1 MLDYF
6 ERNGAPCPPN
16 TNPAE
21 HIVDVV
27 QGNTEEKIDWV
38 EVWKRSEERQRA
50 MAELNALNEACKADP
65 NYIEDTADFATSRW
79 FQFKIV
85 LNRLMIQLWRS
96 PVSVPLRNVL
106 LADSLAYSRL

>member
-1 MLDYF
+1 M
-6 ERNGAPCPPN
+6 
-16 TNPAE
+16 
-21 HIVDVV
+21 DVV